1 MKYPKY
7 IVTPILMFG
16 ISFVNLFSQIVEHN
30 NLVPVDESTGLIT
43 YQDVVQTEGNK
54 DVLYNRAIGWVNSFY
69 INPADAT
76 KVRNPESGIIEIA
89 HRFKITSMDE
99 SGVET
104 DAGMILY
111 ALKLELRDGRFRY
124 TMNNFVLRQTSR
136 FPVER
141 WLDKSDRAYNPSWEE
156 YLKQIDAF
164 ARGLINNLV
173 ETMKPE
179 VEVKEEVW

>member
-1 MKYPKY
+1 MNFFSY
-7 IVTPILMFG
+7 IVSTSLMFL
-16 ISFVNLFSQIVEHN
+16 ICFVNLFSQNIEQTG
-30 NLVPVDESTGLIT
+30 LVPVDESTGLIT
-43 YQDVVQTEGNK
+43 YQDVVQTEGNR
-54 DVLYNRAIGWVNSFY
+54 DALYNRAIAWVNSFY
-69 INPADAT
+69 TNPADAT

-89 HRFKITSMDE
+89 HRFKITTMHE

-141 WLDKSDRAYNPSWEE
+141 WLDKSDRAYNPSWDE
-156 YLKQIDAF
+156 YLKQIDSF

-173 ETMKPE
+173 EAMKPE
-179 VEVKEEVW
+179 VKAKEDEW